1 MYVHLLIMTEFD
13 CPVVILCRY
22 QDIKILSLPNWLF
35 PQIFKKYESLAAQDE
50 VKRQKLLQDRAAQ
63 LASSRQQGS

>member
-1 MYVHLLIMTEFD
+1 MTEFD
-13 CPVVILCRY
+13 CPVVTLCSY
-22 QDIKILSLPNWLF
+22 QDIKVLSLPNWLF

-63 LASSRQQGS
+63 LASSRQQGL